1 MCVAALAP
9 TSMLPSP
16 PLVPSPCT
24 RPRPRS
30 RPTRARALACA
41 CPRRLPNSA
50 RSLVSL
56 PCALAALVAG
66 VLSDRLFQGRR
77 GPVVCLSCALLA
89 PSLACLSWLSSPT
102 LLQLN
107 YLWLGVCAF
116 PVHVLLGLFSR
127 EVVPPSVSS
136 SAGGF
141 VKMIAQIGGASAGS
155 PLGALQVRWG
165 WDGVLTALACVSLVS
180 ACASM
185 PLWKTTA
192 AIRIAGR
199 NGTVQDFDAMQR
211 KASKPKLN

>member
-1 MCVAALAP
+1 M
-9 TSMLPSP
+9 
-16 PLVPSPCT
+16 
-24 RPRPRS
+24 
-30 RPTRARALACA
+30 
-41 CPRRLPNSA
+41 
-50 RSLVSL
+50 
-56 PCALAALVAG
+56 AG